1 MFCYPVSAYFAYI
14 FSCNKLQLKEVIDAI
29 ARQCREWFPGATY
42 HLMARGIR
50 RMEIF
55 EDEFDFQVFLKIMQ
69 QQSVNNDCRI
79 HAYCLM
85 TNHFHLLV
93 ETGEVEI
100 GQFMMHLSGKYAMYY
115 NRHHGYSG
123 HVFERRY
130 KSCLVKTDDY
140 FLQTSRYIHLNPVK
154 ARMAAHPEDYRYSSY
169 KTIIRLQD
177 DGITEPEKT
186 LAYFGPKGIFGYREF
201 VENTAHK
208 YVVEEDGI
216 RKVMGENDVWLPW

>member
-1 MFCYPVSAYFAYI
+1 
-14 FSCNKLQLKEVIDAI
+14 
-29 ARQCREWFPGATY
+29 
-42 HLMARGIR
+42 
-50 RMEIF
+50 MEIF

-69 QQSVNNDCRI
+69 QQALNHGCHV

-115 NRHHGYSG
+115 NCHHGYSG

-130 KSCLVKTDDY
+130 KSCLVRTDDY

-154 ARMAAHPEDYRYSSY
+154 ASMAAHAEDYRYSSY
-169 KTIIRLQD
+169 KTIIRLTD
-177 DGITEPEKT
+177 DGITESEKT
-186 LAYFGPKGIFGYREF
+186 LAYFGSKGIFGYREF

>member
-14 FSCNKLQLKEVIDAI
+14 FSRNKLQLKEVIDAI

>member
-1 MFCYPVSAYFAYI
+1 
-14 FSCNKLQLKEVIDAI
+14 
-29 ARQCREWFPGATY
+29 
-42 HLMARGIR
+42 
-50 RMEIF
+50 MEIF

-69 QQSVNNDCRI
+69 QQALNHGCHV

-115 NRHHGYSG
+115 NRHHGCSG

-130 KSCLVKTDDY
+130 KSCLVRTDDY

-154 ARMAAHPEDYRYSSY
+154 ASMAAHAEDYRYSSY
-169 KTIIRLQD
+169 KTIIRLTD

-186 LAYFGPKGIFGYREF
+186 LAYFGSKGIFGYREF

>member
-1 MFCYPVSAYFAYI
+1 
-14 FSCNKLQLKEVIDAI
+14 
-29 ARQCREWFPGATY
+29 
-42 HLMARGIR
+42 MARVIR

>member
-14 FSCNKLQLKEVIDAI
+14 FSHNKLQLKEVIDAI

-123 HVFERRY
+123 HVFERR
-130 KSCLVKTDDY
+130 CC
-140 FLQTSRYIHLNPVK
+140 
-154 ARMAAHPEDYRYSSY
+154 
-169 KTIIRLQD
+169 
-177 DGITEPEKT
+177 
-186 LAYFGPKGIFGYREF
+186 
-201 VENTAHK
+201 
-208 YVVEEDGI
+208 
-216 RKVMGENDVWLPW
+216 

>member
-1 MFCYPVSAYFAYI
+1 MDGSFSNIHKASFSHIFPFA
-14 FSCNKLQLKEVIDAI
+14 CNKLRLKEVIDAI
-29 ARQCREWFPGATY
+29 ARKVREWFPGATY

-55 EDEFDFQVFLKIMQ
+55 EDEFDFQMFLKIMQ

-100 GQFMMHLSGKYAMYY
+100 GQFMMHLSGKYAIYY
-115 NRHHGYSG
+115 NHHHGFSG

-154 ARMAAHPEDYRYSSY
+154 ARMAAHPEDYCYSSY

-201 VENTAHK
+201 VENT
-208 YVVEEDGI
+208 
-216 RKVMGENDVWLPW
+216 